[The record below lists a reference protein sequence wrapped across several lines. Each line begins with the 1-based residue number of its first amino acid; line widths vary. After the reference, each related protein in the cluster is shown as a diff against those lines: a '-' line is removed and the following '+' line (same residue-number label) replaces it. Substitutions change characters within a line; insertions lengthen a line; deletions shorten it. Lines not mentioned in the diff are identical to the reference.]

1 MLALAAV
8 GSCVGEGGAISDH
21 VVDHDEL
28 TAEADGQV
36 ETLVV
41 EFAPD
46 GLRDAAARVEE
57 LLEAGDEAALDEV
70 MRETHPADIAAL
82 LGVLSHDLW
91 PPLIGRL
98 AIDRIS
104 DLMEELPDHLRDD
117 LAEHLQPDQL
127 TDALEEMASDDA
139 ADVIADLP
147 ENVARGVIQAL
158 PRQDR
163 REVEALLAYPE
174 DTAGGLM
181 QMELVSI
188 SETATVGQVVD
199 AIRSGWEDVG
209 EVFFVYVVD
218 DDDRLVGVLN
228 LGALLLAPNHRPI
241 HDLMKTRIHAVNP
254 DEDQESVAQLFK
266 RYDLVALPVIDGD
279 GRLLGRI
286 LHDDVVDVLQEE
298 ADEDIMHMAGATA
311 GEPELV
317 YTDQL
322 LRIAGVRLPW
332 LLATLVGLA
341 VPAMLTWGFQIT
353 FPHMETLV
361 PFVLVI
367 GAMGGNVGSQSAT
380 IVVRGFATGRVDF
393 QNLGHFLYKELVVST
408 LMGIACGALSGLVS
422 HLWHGNFRLSATV
435 AISMFVAIIA
445 SAILGVLVPYFFRLV
460 NIDPAIAAGPAVTTI
475 DDIVAIG
482 IYYLVAILL
491 ITG

>member
-1 MLALAAV
+1 MD
-8 GSCVGEGGAISDH
+8 ISDQ
-21 VVDHDEL
+21 VVGHDAAG
-28 TAEADGQV
+28 AEAVTDRLGV
-36 ETLVV
+36 D
-41 EFAPD
+41 FAPD
-46 GLRDAAARVEE
+46 GLRDAAAKVED
-57 LLEAGDEAALDEV
+57 LIAAGDAAALDAV
-70 MRETHPADIAAL
+70 VKGTHPADLAAL
-82 LGVLSHDLW
+82 LGVLAHDLW
-91 PPLIGRL
+91 PHLLDRL
-98 AIDRIS
+98 KIARIS
-104 DLMEELPDHLRDD
+104 DLLEELPDHLRDD

-147 ENVARGVIQAL
+147 ESIARDVIQAL

-163 REVEALLAYPE
+163 HELEALLAYPE

-188 SETATVGQVVD
+188 IESATVGQVID

-218 DDDRLVGVLN
+218 DARRLVGVLN
-228 LGALLLAPNHRPI
+228 LGALLLAPNDRPI
-241 HDLMKTRIHAVNP
+241 HDLMKTKIHSVTP
-254 DEDQESVAQLFK
+254 DEDQETVAQIFR
-266 RYDLVALPVIDGD
+266 RYDLVALPVVDGD

-286 LHDDVVDVLQEE
+286 LYDDVADVFQEE

-317 YTDQL
+317 YTNQP

-332 LLATLVGLA
+332 LLATLAGLA
-341 VPAMLTWGFQIT
+341 VPAVLTHGFQMS
-353 FPHMETLV
+353 FPHMDALV

-393 QNLGHFLYKELVVST
+393 QNLGHFLYKELVVSF
-408 LMGIACGALSGLVS
+408 LMGLACGALSGLVS
-422 HLWHGNFRLSATV
+422 QLWHADLRLSVTV

-445 SAILGVLVPYFFRLV
+445 SAILGVLVPFFFRLV
-460 NIDPAIAAGPAVTTI
+460 KIDPAIAAGPAVTTI

-482 IYYLVAILL
+482 IYYVVALAL
-491 ITG
+491 ITP

>member
-1 MLALAAV
+1 MTDPSTDHEIETATETV
-8 GSCVGEGGAISDH
+8 SDTAG
-21 VVDHDEL
+21 VD
-28 TAEADGQV
+28 
-36 ETLVV
+36 
-41 EFAPD
+41 FAPD
-46 GLRDAAARVEE
+46 GLRDAASRVED
-57 LLEAGDEAALDEV
+57 LIEAGEETALDEV
-70 MRETHPADIAAL
+70 VSGTHPADLAAL
-82 LGVLSHDLW
+82 LGVLSYDLW
-91 PPLIGRL
+91 PHLLGRL
-98 AIDRIS
+98 DIARIS
-104 DLMEELPDHLRDD
+104 DLFEELPDHLRDD
-117 LAEHLQPDQL
+117 LAEHLHPDQL

-139 ADVIADLP
+139 ADVLADLP
-147 ENVARGVIQAL
+147 GPLARGVIRSL
-158 PRQDR
+158 PRRDR
-163 REVEALLAYPE
+163 REVEALLVYPE

-188 SETATVGQVVD
+188 SEDASVDEVVE
-199 AIRSGWEDVG
+199 AIRSERDDVG

-218 DDDRLVGVLN
+218 ADDRLVGVLN
-228 LGALLLAPNHRPI
+228 LGALLLARGDRSI
-241 HDLMKTRIHAVNP
+241 RELMKTRIHTVHP
-254 DEDQESVAQLFK
+254 EEDQESVARIFK
-266 RYDLVALPVIDGD
+266 RYDLVALPVVDAD

-298 ADEDIMHMAGATA
+298 ADEDIMHMAGATT

-322 LRIAGVRLPW
+322 FRIAGVRLPW
-332 LLATLVGLA
+332 LLATLAGLA
-341 VPAMLTWGFQIT
+341 VPAVLTHGFQIS
-353 FPHMETLV
+353 FPHMDELV

-393 QNLGHFLYKELVVST
+393 QNLGHFLYKELVVSS
-408 LMGIACGALSGLVS
+408 LMGLACGVLSGLVS
-422 HLWHGNFRLSATV
+422 QLWHGDPQLSATV

-482 IYYLVAILL
+482 IYYVVAILL
-491 ITG
+491 ITS

>member
-1 MLALAAV
+1 V
-8 GSCVGEGGAISDH
+8 SGGIISDH
-21 VVDHDEL
+21 IDERHKEL
-28 TAEADGQV
+28 TDVADGQV
-36 ETLVV
+36 EALAVD
-41 EFAPD
+41 FAPD
-46 GLRDAAARVEE
+46 GLREAASRVEE
-57 LLEAGDEAALDEV
+57 LLDASDATALDEM
-70 MRETHPADIAAL
+70 MRDIHPADLAAL

-91 PPLIGRL
+91 PPLIDRL
-98 AIDRIS
+98 EIARLS
-104 DLMEELPDHLRDD
+104 DLLEELPDHLRDD
-117 LAEHLQPDQL
+117 LAEHLHPEQL

-147 ENVARGVIQAL
+147 ESVARGIIKAL

-163 REVEALLAYPE
+163 CEVEALLAYPE
-174 DTAGGLM
+174 DSAGGLM

-188 SETATVGQVVD
+188 DEAATVDQVVD

-218 DDDRLVGVLN
+218 ADDRLVGVLN
-228 LGALLLAPNHRPI
+228 LGALLISRGDRPI
-241 HDLMKTRIHAVNP
+241 RELMKTKIHTVTP
-254 DEDQESVAQLFK
+254 EEDQESVARLFK
-266 RYDLVALPVIDGD
+266 RYDLVALPVVDGD

-286 LHDDVVDVLQEE
+286 VHDDVVDVLQEE

-322 LRIAGVRLPW
+322 FRIAGVRLPW
-332 LLATLVGLA
+332 LLATLAGLA
-341 VPAMLTWGFQIT
+341 VPAVLIRGFQIS
-353 FPHMETLV
+353 FAHMDALV

-393 QNLGHFLYKELVVST
+393 RNLGHFLGKELVVSS
-408 LMGIACGALSGLVS
+408 LMGLACGVLSGLVCQ
-422 HLWHGNFRLSATV
+422 LWHGDLRLSATV
-435 AISMFVAIIA
+435 AISMSVAIVA
-445 SAILGVLVPYFFRLV
+445 SAILGVLMPYFFRWV

-482 IYYLVAILL
+482 IYYLVALLL
-491 ITG
+491 ITA